1 MASALSLL
9 NPAFK
14 FHGFT
19 LRPMVRF
26 NSRSRTRDKSAAKP
40 DPLAGKSVQLEIM
53 LRHLRPRIWRSF
65 YVPGDIR
72 LDRLHAVIQIVMGW
86 TDSHLHSFRVG
97 NREYQQPDP
106 DDPGWQD
113 TTSDT
118 LIHDEG
124 RHTLADLVTAD
135 GDSFEY
141 TYDFG
146 DDWEHD
152 VLVVKIDSA
161 LERLP
166 RARCF
171 HGERACPPE
180 DCGSV
185 PGYEEIL
192 EVLADPKHPQ
202 HVQWDDWLPPG
213 FDPTRFDVDGVN
225 RQLRRIKV

>member
-1 MASALSLL
+1 MVRL
-9 NPAFK
+9 NPK
-14 FHGFT
+14 P
-19 LRPMVRF
+19 RRRVQP
-26 NSRSRTRDKSAAKP
+26 AAKSNK
-40 DPLAGKSVQLEIM
+40 LAGKSVQLEIM
-53 LRHLRPRIWRSF
+53 LRHLQPRIWRSF

-72 LDRLHAVIQIVMGW
+72 LDRLHAVIQVVMGW

-97 NREYQQPDP
+97 NHEYLQPDP
-106 DDPGWQD
+106 DNPGWQE
-113 TTSDT
+113 TMSDMI
-118 LIHDEG
+118 IHDEA
-124 RHTLADLVTAD
+124 RHILADLITAD

-146 DDWEHD
+146 DNWEHD

-192 EVLADPKHPQ
+192 EVLANPKHPQ
-202 HVQWDDWLPPG
+202 HAQWDDWLPPE
-213 FDPTRFDVDGVN
+213 FDPARFDVDATN
-225 RQLRRIKV
+225 RLLRRIKV

>member
-1 MASALSLL
+1 MIPS
-9 NPAFK
+9 NPK
-14 FHGFT
+14 
-19 LRPMVRF
+19 PP
-26 NSRSRTRDKSAAKP
+26 TRAERAAKSKK
-40 DPLAGKSVQLEIM
+40 LTGKSVQLEIM
-53 LRHLRPRIWRSF
+53 LRHLQPRIWRSF

-72 LDRLHAVIQIVMGW
+72 LDRLHAVIQAVMGW
-86 TDSHLHSFRVG
+86 SDSHLHSFRVG
-97 NREYQQPDP
+97 NREYLPPDP
-106 DDPGWQD
+106 EGPGGLESLGD
-113 TTSDT
+113 ITG
-118 LIHDEG
+118 HDEG
-124 RHTLADLVTAD
+124 RHTLADLIASE

-146 DDWEHD
+146 DNWEHD

-161 LERLP
+161 LKRLP

-202 HVQWDDWLPPG
+202 HAQWDDWLPPE
-213 FDPTRFDVDGVN
+213 FDPARFDADAVN
-225 RQLRRIKV
+225 RLLHRIRV